1 MTSRASRWASRAGL
15 PLLVAAM
22 DAAWIMPYAL
32 LLGAVWGHPG
42 AALLSPLSVFGL
54 LAAAQAVTR
63 TLLAGPAPVGRARVL
78 LASAGATAA
87 AAAVA
92 AQYGGDPW
100 WRMHGPLWH
109 AADIAIARGRPEI
122 PAFVLAALAWRRGTG
137 TGRTA
142 FEYYDIEATF
152 YLGLAAFGVFAAGA
166 ALGHS
171 EPAIAATAADALPY
185 LVAFFATG
193 LVALPVA
200 RLRSVRQRTLA
211 SPQAV
216 TVGGDWYALIAGAV
230 VAAILGVAVLAAAL
244 LRLDLA
250 GALRTFG
257 RLVDPLLWGIVYVVA
272 VPLGVIVTGIVWAV
286 RHLLHP
292 GAAPPPQPGAPPAWL
307 GAGPPQGAAG
317 LPPAA
322 EAALRWGIASLVVML
337 IVLWLA
343 RAMFRYGKAGTSPP
357 AEEVHESVWSWADLT
372 AGLAA
377 WLRRRSHPAG
387 IPSPGPEFG
396 AGTAAAVRRAY
407 AELLG
412 CAAALGHPRAPH
424 QTPAEFAGTLRAAWP
439 GAAES
444 VSRLTAVYS
453 RVRYGLDP
461 PSEADLAAV
470 SDALAQVHK
479 AVSGGRDGAIRANG
493 HRRGRPDIGGLRR
506 TRHRPATP
514 EDEGGGRSHA

>member
-32 LLGAVWGHPG
+32 MLGTVWGHPG
-42 AALLSPLSVFGL
+42 AAVLSPLSVFVL

-78 LASAGATAA
+78 LASAGAMAA

-100 WRMHGPLWH
+100 WRTHGPLWH
-109 AADIAIARGRPEI
+109 AADMAIARVRPEL
-122 PAFVLAALAWRRGTG
+122 PAFALAALAWRRGTG

-142 FEYYDIEATF
+142 LEYYDVEAAF

-185 LVAFFATG
+185 LVAFFAAG

-216 TVGGDWYALIAGAV
+216 TIGGGWYALIAGA

-244 LRLDLA
+244 LRLDPA
-250 GALRTFG
+250 GALRTLG
-257 RLVDPLLWGIVYVVA
+257 RLVDPLLWVLVYVVT
-272 VPLGVIVTGIVWAV
+272 VPLGVILTGIVWLV

-292 GAAPPPQPGAPPAWL
+292 GAAPPPRPGAPPAWL
-307 GAGPPQGAAG
+307 GAGPHQGAAG

-322 EAALRWGIASLVVML
+322 EAALRWGIASLAVVL
-337 IVLWLA
+337 LVLWLA
-343 RAMFRYGKAGTSPP
+343 RAMFRYGRTGAPPP
-357 AEEVHESVWSWADLT
+357 AEEVHESVWSWADLA

-377 WLRRRSHPAG
+377 WLRRRSRPAG
-387 IPSPGPEFG
+387 TPSPGPEFG
-396 AGTAAAVRRAY
+396 VGAAAAVRRAY

-424 QTPAEFAGTLRAAWP
+424 ETPAEFAGTLRAAWP
-439 GAAES
+439 GAADS

-461 PSEADLAAV
+461 PSAVDLTAV
-470 SDALAQVHK
+470 SDALAQVHE
-479 AVSGGRDGAIRANG
+479 AVSGGRDGAIRATG
-493 HRRGRPDIGGLRR
+493 HMRGRPDIGGPRR
-506 TRHRPATP
+506 TRRRPATP